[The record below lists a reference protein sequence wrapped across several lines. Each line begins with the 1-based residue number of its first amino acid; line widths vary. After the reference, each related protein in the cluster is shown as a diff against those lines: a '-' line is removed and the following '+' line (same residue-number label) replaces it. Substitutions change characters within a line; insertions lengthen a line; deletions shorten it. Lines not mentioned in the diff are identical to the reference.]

1 MTALASQL
9 AVLFWEVLERLGN
22 GASLQEV
29 GQGHCWTCAFE
40 GSTTKSPVLPSA
52 LLPAH
57 YEVKSPLQCLGD
69 HDDRPHTDPQSTEP
83 KTVDGDLSVSQDK
96 LRH

>member
-9 AVLFWEVLERLGN
+9 LVVFWKVLERLGN
-22 GASLQEV
+22 GASWQEV
-29 GQGHCWTCAFE
+29 GHCCTGAFE

-57 YEVKSPLQCLGD
+57 YEVKSTLQCPGD
-69 HDDRPHTDPQSTEP
+69 CDIGPPMDPESTEP
-83 KTVDGDLSVSQDK
+83 KTVAGDLSVSQDK
-96 LRH
+96 LHH

>member
-9 AVLFWEVLERLGN
+9 VVLFWEVLERLEN

-29 GQGHCWTCAFE
+29 GHCWTGAFE
-40 GSTTKSPVLPSA
+40 GSTPKSPVLPSA

-57 YEVKSPLQCLGD
+57 YEVKSPFQCPGD
-69 HDDRPHTDPQSTEP
+69 HDVRLPTDPESTEP
-83 KTVDGDLSVSQDK
+83 KTVDGYLSVSQDK